1 MLGLQN
7 HGSEWYI
14 NLYKKR
20 IMINI
25 LPNWH
30 PILVHFT
37 IALYTT
43 SFLLYCFVLIYP
55 EKSWTRPC
63 LTTAYVN
70 LWLGGTFTIL
80 TVIAGF
86 YAFSTIDH
94 PKVAHEP
101 MQIHRNWA
109 LVNAFIWWGL
119 ALWTAIKRPEKNLRI
134 VFFLFL
140 IVAMTLLTITG
151 LKGGNLVYRYGVG
164 VKTVDT
170 IGTNGN
176 HHHNKHDTH

>member
-1 MLGLQN
+1 
-7 HGSEWYI
+7 
-14 NLYKKR
+14 
-20 IMINI
+20 MINI

-43 SFLLYCFVLIYP
+43 SFLLYFFVLIYP
-55 EKSWTRPC
+55 ERSWARSC

-70 LWLGGTFTIL
+70 LWLGGIFTVL

-94 PKVAHEP
+94 SKVVHEP

-109 LVNAFIWWGL
+109 LGNAFIWWGL
-119 ALWTAIKRPEKNLRI
+119 ALWAAIKRPEKNLRI
-134 VFFLFL
+134 VFFFFL
-140 IVAMTLLTITG
+140 IAAMAMLTITG
-151 LKGGNLVYRYGVG
+151 LKGGELVYRYGVG
-164 VKTVDT
+164 VKTIDK
-170 IGTNGN
+170 IGIDDN
-176 HHHNKHDTH
+176 HRYHKHNTH

>member
-1 MLGLQN
+1 
-7 HGSEWYI
+7 
-14 NLYKKR
+14 
-20 IMINI
+20 MINI

-43 SFLLYCFVLIYP
+43 SFLLYFFVLISP
-55 EKSWTRPC
+55 ERSWTSPC

-70 LWLGGTFTIL
+70 LWLGGIFTIL

-134 VFFLFL
+134 VFFFFL
-140 IVAMTLLTITG
+140 NCSYDFTYY
-151 LKGGNLVYRYGVG
+151 N
-164 VKTVDT
+164 
-170 IGTNGN
+170 GTKRG
-176 HHHNKHDTH
+176 KLSISLWSWC